1 MIFSRLFLEIETFL
15 VANMGQEALENERYL
30 HLNIS
35 NYKELRNDRE
45 VPEVPIQSI
54 TRPRGSNPVNSGV
67 GQGINQRFGFEE
79 IQENGTPR
87 PSENKHLSRGL

>member
-1 MIFSRLFLEIETFL
+1 
-15 VANMGQEALENERYL
+15 MGQEALENERYL
-30 HLNIS
+30 PLNIS

-54 TRPRGSNPVNSGV
+54 TRPRGSNPVNTGV